1 MSGLYLRSLKIVS
14 RLAALTVAAV
24 LVLAGCGAPDY
35 GGYESDADNWP
46 QSDPTS
52 RTVASSNDH
61 PESRPKSR
69 LPLSLAGEPF
79 DPGADSVELFS
90 SAASGLSWD
99 TGLYARSGGPFGLA
113 LMVYTGKPAAID
125 AVDSSYRRG
134 GIASVG
140 GSACGTYPGQ
150 SRAPFCWRS
159 TGRQLVTV
167 MGIGQ
172 SSDLQ
177 LARAVDEAWT
187 YLERN
192 S

>member
-1 MSGLYLRSLKIVS
+1 MS
-14 RLAALTVAAV
+14 RLAAPAVAAV
-24 LVLAGCGAPDY
+24 LVLTGCGAPDY
-35 GGYESDADNWP
+35 GGRESDADDWP
-46 QSDPTS
+46 KTDPGS
-52 RTVASSNDH
+52 RTVSSSNDQ
-61 PESRPKSR
+61 PESRPKAR

-90 SAASGLSWD
+90 GVASGLSWD
-99 TGLYARSGGPFGLA
+99 SGLYARPGGPFGLA

-125 AVDSSYRRG
+125 AVDSGYRQG
-134 GIASVG
+134 GVTSVG

-150 SRAPFCWRS
+150 SSTPFCWRS

-167 MGIGQ
+167 MGVGQ

>member
-1 MSGLYLRSLKIVS
+1 MS
-14 RLAALTVAAV
+14 RLAALAVAAV

-35 GGYESDADNWP
+35 GGRESDADNWP
-46 QSDPTS
+46 KSDLGS
-52 RTVASSNDH
+52 RTVSSTNNH
-61 PESRPKSR
+61 AESRPNSR
-69 LPLSLAGEPF
+69 LPLSLVGEPF

-90 SAASGLSWD
+90 GAASGLNWD

-140 GSACGTYPGQ
+140 GSACGTYPGR

-159 TGRQLVTV
+159 SGRQLVTV